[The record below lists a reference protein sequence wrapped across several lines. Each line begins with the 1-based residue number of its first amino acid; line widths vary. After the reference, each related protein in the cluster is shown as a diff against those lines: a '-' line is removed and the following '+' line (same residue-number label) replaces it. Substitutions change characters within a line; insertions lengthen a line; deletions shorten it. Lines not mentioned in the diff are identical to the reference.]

1 MRDDAQNINFVKTN
15 FHRLPNNKNWNLFF
29 FIPCCGPSGQNE
41 GVGKSLLCQI
51 SHCFFPIPWLMC
63 CSHSFNIW
71 KLGRAAGSRFQHCFM
86 MLYTTSGQP
95 SGQSI
100 LYPFS
105 TRGTTSFN
113 GYRNEKTKLLGKEH
127 HLFCSG
133 LLLHEGQF
141 DARNVHGKLLGI
153 YSTYSSSNKDL
164 LLFFFFWLL
173 QQSEL
178 SIHCRLISLLSQR
191 T

>member
-1 MRDDAQNINFVKTN
+1 MTLRNINVDSLMKKSF
-15 FHRLPNNKNWNLFF
+15 FIYF
-29 FIPCCGPSGQNE
+29 FIPGYGPNAQNE
-41 GVGKSLLCQI
+41 GRQKSLFASVLSDF
-51 SHCFFPIPWLMC
+51 SHCFLPVPWMIC

-113 GYRNEKTKLLGKEH
+113 GYRTENSEVVGTKSVDSKCNIFWIINVISV
-127 HLFCSG
+127 FC
-133 LLLHEGQF
+133 
-141 DARNVHGKLLGI
+141 I
-153 YSTYSSSNKDL
+153 T
-164 LLFFFFWLL
+164 
-173 QQSEL
+173 
-178 SIHCRLISLLSQR
+178 QR
-191 T
+191 TIWGKQWD

>member
-1 MRDDAQNINFVKTN
+1 
-15 FHRLPNNKNWNLFF
+15 
-29 FIPCCGPSGQNE
+29 
-41 GVGKSLLCQI
+41 
-51 SHCFFPIPWLMC
+51 MC

-164 LLFFFFWLL
+164 LLFIYFLTTATVWTVNSL
-173 QQSEL
+173 QIKL
-178 SIHCRLISLLSQR
+178 SLKSKNLIRCWYLYLQFSDKALGQKSKSPKAKSRSSKHLIWWKISMDY
-191 T
+191 